1 MIEVEC
7 KSVRRVEVR
16 REVKR
21 KREKKIMEEEREEEQ
36 RKMRETKML
45 FGSKI
50 VGKKGRRGKMGK
62 EIKYC
67 DDGCTNLLHRP
78 CGLQ

>member
-21 KREKKIMEEEREEEQ
+21 KREKKMMEEEGEEEQ
-36 RKMRETKML
+36 RKMRDEDAL
-45 FGSKI
+45 LLKI
-50 VGKKGRRGKMGK
+50 VGKKGRREKMGK
-62 EIKYC
+62 EIKYY